1 MNIKQKGIM
10 FTVISTIL
18 FGITPLIGKMTY
30 AMGNNGIQLS
40 LLRHLFVTPFFFIV
54 VLMKNLS
61 FHLTKQQA
69 KDVFKV
75 SIANALTIVLLYCSY
90 SYMSI
95 GSATVLHFLYPLFVC
110 VLNYILY
117 HQSLNQIQLIC
128 LALAIIGVL
137 CFIEPTASS
146 MIGVCLAVS
155 SGLFF
160 AYYMIGMD
168 HTSIRELSPYVYN
181 FYLVVTNVIILLFL
195 SIITKSIHVLPIEG
209 YLLSFVVAI
218 LTSVIAVV
226 LLQKGIYCLGAS
238 LTAILSTL
246 EPITSIIVG
255 ILFLNEELTF
265 LKIIGCL
272 LVLISTFLLV
282 RNQNE

>member
-54 VLMKNLS
+54 VLMKRLS

-137 CFIEPTASS
+137 CFIESTASS

-209 YLLSFVVAI
+209 YLLSFVVAV

-265 LKIIGCL
+265 IKIIGCL